1 MSQKRKQYRAD
12 FKAKVALE
20 ALREDMTVAQL
31 SQKHG
36 IHPTLINQWKRQL
49 LEHAPAA
56 FARGECKDDTTAVV
70 AELYRQIGQLK
81 VECDFL
87 AGRPGINPLRRGVR

>member
-1 MSQKRKQYRAD
+1 MSQKRKQYSAD

-31 SQKHG
+31 AQKHG
-36 IHPTLINQWKRQL
+36 LHPSLINQWKRQL
-49 LEHAPAA
+49 LEHAGDV
-56 FARGECKDDTTAVV
+56 FSRGERKDDTANTI

-87 AGRPGINPLRRGVR
+87 ASRSGVNPLRSGAR

>member
-1 MSQKRKQYRAD
+1 MSQKRKQYRGE

-20 ALREDMTVAQL
+20 AIREEMTVAQL
-31 SQKHG
+31 AQKHG
-36 IHPTLINQWKRQL
+36 LHPTMVNQWKRQL
-49 LEHAPAA
+49 LAHAAEV
-56 FARGECKDDTTAVV
+56 FGRGEKQEETAATV

-87 AGRPGINPLRRGVR
+87 GQRSGVAPWRSGAR